1 MLLAAFCREDTITF
15 FKMDSNY
22 DLMISKV
29 YISHSPQDED
39 LALQLSR
46 ALWRVGLES
55 YVALYQLS
63 PTISLAERASFGIR
77 NSECMVALVTEDGAS
92 SPQLCQEIGLGRGL
106 DMLIIPL
113 LADGARLPF
122 LIDHLRPIIFKEE
135 GFTEAV
141 GQLIRTL
148 RELSRLEWLKIV
160 CPKCGEEMTQYLTP
174 QEEVDE
180 ALAGAGWLETV
191 CSYCQNKIRLDG
203 RTFEAVIQAEDE
215 KD

>member
-1 MLLAAFCREDTITF
+1 MGHNN
-15 FKMDSNY
+15 M
-22 DLMISKV
+22 MISKV

-55 YVALYQLS
+55 YAALYQLS
-63 PTISLAERASFGIR
+63 PTISLAERVSFGIR
-77 NSECMVALVTEDGAS
+77 SSECLVALVTEEGSA
-92 SPQLCQEIGLGRGL
+92 SPQLCQEIGLARGL
-106 DMLIIPL
+106 DMLIIPF

-122 LIDHLRPIIFKEE
+122 LIDHLMPIIFKEE
-135 GFTEAV
+135 GFADAV

-191 CSYCQNKIRLDG
+191 CSYCQNRIRLDA
-203 RTFEAVIQAEDE
+203 RTFEAVIRAEDE